1 MPKRINFKK
10 ITDFFGKLPEFLD
23 KRAFLFFLVFLLISL
38 ILGSFLF
45 YKYSILIDKEKP
57 DVVIGAIKFNKQLY
71 QEILEIRQ
79 IKEQQFEKTNLKEY
93 PSLFKID

>member
-1 MPKRINFKK
+1 MPKQIKLKK
-10 ITDFFGKLPEFLD
+10 ITDIFEKLPEFLD
-23 KRAFLFFLVFLLISL
+23 KRAFLFFLAFLLISL

-45 YKYSILIDKEKP
+45 YKYSILIDKEIP
-57 DVVIGAIKFNKQLY
+57 ENVVETIKFDKELY

-79 IKEQQFEKTNLKEY
+79 KKEQQFEKTNSKEY